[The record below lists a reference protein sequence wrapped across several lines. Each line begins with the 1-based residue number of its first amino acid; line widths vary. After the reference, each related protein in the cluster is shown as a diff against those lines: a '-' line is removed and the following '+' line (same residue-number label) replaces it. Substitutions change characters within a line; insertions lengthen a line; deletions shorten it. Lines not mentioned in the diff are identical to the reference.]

1 MNSKDLILKLKQ
13 VIKAEKEKKTLSNS
27 DKNDL
32 KTKYDL
38 NLKIADFIKWSGET
52 LVKDETKL
60 RHFIEKAA
68 IWYELR
74 YPDVFVYD
82 YFYGKVDP
90 KGLNHLKE
98 SRGFQK
104 LKNVLNSWEQEN
116 LESGLDLINWDDY
129 FDLNT
134 FFNLTPDASMYFQ
147 RPKFI
152 FSYNVYKTKNSKDNL
167 RIYFTRNGKI
177 KSVENYGSKS
187 SDFYKLKS
195 LVGEYIFDV
204 LKVLERDI
212 LLERD
217 ITNLK
222 KCIETYYDEIAFK
235 EGLLDCILYK
245 IIMESDPS
253 IKIERA
259 YLFAKE
265 FKRDLSIPLTY
276 ISWYSQRNKELINQ
290 YLKDGGSLDIPCC
303 DYYYALPIAESTLK
317 DVYNGFTNFT
327 EEEKDL
333 HKKIVNILNQ
343 KISNNQEELLKERN
357 YEDKKEIEAKRLVKK
372 LNRSRGRKY
381 NERN

>member
-1 MNSKDLILKLKQ
+1 MNSKDLIRKLKQ

-38 NLKIADFIKWSGET
+38 NLKIVDFIKWSGET
-52 LVKDETKL
+52 LGKDETKL

-152 FSYNVYKTKNSKDNL
+152 FHIIFIKL
-167 RIYFTRNGKI
+167 RIVKI
-177 KSVENYGSKS
+177 TLEFILQKMV
-187 SDFYKLKS
+187 KLNQ
-195 LVGEYIFDV
+195 
-204 LKVLERDI
+204 LKVMVK
-212 LLERD
+212 
-217 ITNLK
+217 NH
-222 KCIETYYDEIAFK
+222 
-235 EGLLDCILYK
+235 
-245 IIMESDPS
+245 
-253 IKIERA
+253 
-259 YLFAKE
+259 
-265 FKRDLSIPLTY
+265 LTF
-276 ISWYSQRNKELINQ
+276 IN
-290 YLKDGGSLDIPCC
+290 
-303 DYYYALPIAESTLK
+303 
-317 DVYNGFTNFT
+317 
-327 EEEKDL
+327 
-333 HKKIVNILNQ
+333 
-343 KISNNQEELLKERN
+343 
-357 YEDKKEIEAKRLVKK
+357 
-372 LNRSRGRKY
+372 
-381 NERN
+381 